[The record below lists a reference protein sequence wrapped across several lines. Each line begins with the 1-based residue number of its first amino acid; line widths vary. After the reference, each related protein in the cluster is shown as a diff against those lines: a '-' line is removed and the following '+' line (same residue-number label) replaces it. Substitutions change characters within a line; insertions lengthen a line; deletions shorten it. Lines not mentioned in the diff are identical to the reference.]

1 MNVNQTVLDAIELL
15 ANSKVEKANYNTTIQ
30 AQIIS
35 CEDASIG
42 KYRCRYQDAIIY
54 AYSNNIDTTYTNGS
68 YVNIL
73 VPGNDMSKDK
83 TILGSTTRS
92 GVSYISQLD
101 NQAVYDINGTNCI
114 NVNDIDKFYLNTLNR
129 DYKYTIYQ
137 YGESSDISLDD
148 LDLAY

>member
-1 MNVNQTVLDAIELL
+1 LDAIELL

-92 GVSYISQLD
+92 GVSYIS
-101 NQAVYDINGTNCI
+101 
-114 NVNDIDKFYLNTLNR
+114 
-129 DYKYTIYQ
+129 
-137 YGESSDISLDD
+137 
-148 LDLAY
+148 